1 MKIYSC
7 QLDEFSLS
15 AVSEG
20 VGVGVYEKFVQSQAA
35 VTVDAVH

>member
-7 QLDEFSLS
+7 QLDEFSLR
-15 AVSEG
+15 AVSGGG
-20 VGVGVYEKFVQSQAA
+20 VGVREKFVQSQAA